1 MSFKNN
7 KKKFDF
13 IATEIEKKIINKQYV
28 SSQKIPSEYEL
39 AMEFD
44 CSRLTVRKAIEY
56 LVDKNI
62 LIKVPGK
69 GAYIKVKKE
78 INSKK
83 RNICK
88 YILSSDINF
97 QIMIE
102 NELQNVSFFLKN
114 IFELSNNKSVYYMN
128 GKCSVN
134 DELIG
139 FCDIYSIKKVKAID
153 LKSNYT
159 NQEIES
165 SLADEWISKCLGIS
179 KGSPILKL
187 HIVGYSNT
195 GYPTF
200 YKIYYCDANEFYYKD
215 DV

>member
-69 GAYIKVKKE
+69 G
-78 INSKK
+78 
-83 RNICK
+83 
-88 YILSSDINF
+88 
-97 QIMIE
+97 
-102 NELQNVSFFLKN
+102 
-114 IFELSNNKSVYYMN
+114 
-128 GKCSVN
+128 
-134 DELIG
+134 
-139 FCDIYSIKKVKAID
+139 
-153 LKSNYT
+153 
-159 NQEIES
+159 
-165 SLADEWISKCLGIS
+165 
-179 KGSPILKL
+179 
-187 HIVGYSNT
+187 
-195 GYPTF
+195 
-200 YKIYYCDANEFYYKD
+200 
-215 DV
+215 